1 MSTVEAELGLDGGAV
16 DAVCVQALADRPG
29 DLHVACSAA
38 FGGDVEGDLD
48 VQTSDDLGVR
58 ELPDVDVVAG
68 DDAGDVLDVLFDVV
82 DVEVV
87 GGSLEEDLGGRGGQG
102 DGGAEYDD
110 GDEEGDSGIGIEAVR
125 GVGEPDYE
133 RGDDDADVAE
143 GIADDVEYHG
153 PHAQVG
159 VVVAMASAAV
169 LPGLV
174 MVVADVPRVLADS
187 LITVAITPSWLETV

>member
-1 MSTVEAELGLDGGAV
+1 MSAVEAELGLDGGAV

-29 DLHVACSAA
+29 DLHVACCASL
-38 FGGDVEGDLD
+38 GGDVEGDLD
-48 VQTSDDLGVR
+48 VQASDDLGVG

-68 DDAGDVLDVLFDVV
+68 DDAGDVLDVFFDVV

-87 GGSLEEDLGGRGGQG
+87 GSSLEEDLGGGRGQG
-102 DGGAEYDD
+102 DGGAEDDD
-110 GDEEGDSGIGIEAVR
+110 GDEEGDGRIGVEAVR

-143 GIADDVEYHG
+143 GVADDVEYHG

-159 VVVAMASAAV
+159 VVVTVTPAAV

-174 MVVADVPRVLADS
+174 VVVADVPRILADS
-187 LITVAITPSWLETV
+187 LIAVAITSSWLETI